1 MVHVEALFADLDGI
15 GLADWRTPLSQLLAE
30 RLSPGAH
37 GHLAEW
43 QDILDALPA
52 AGDPAAGADST
63 AERLR
68 QLSPWRKGPFD
79 IGDIHIDAEWRSDMK
94 WARLAGEIS
103 PLDGRSVLDVGCG
116 NGYYAMR
123 MLEAGAGLVIGI
135 DPTLLF
141 VAQFEAIRKL
151 KGSTR
156 VHVLPLRME
165 ELPPDARAFD
175 TTFSMGVLYHRRE
188 PLAHLRQLHDS
199 LSPGGELVLE
209 TLVYPGEH
217 RDVIEPAGRYARMRN
232 VWHLPTVPAL
242 IDWVESAGFLDARV
256 IDVTRTTTAEQRA
269 TEWMRFESLREA
281 LDPTDP
287 SRTIEGLPAPTRAIL
302 IARSP

>member
-1 MVHVEALFADLDGI
+1 VVHVDSLLADLDRI
-15 GLADWRTPLSQLLAE
+15 GLAAWHAPISQLLAE
-30 RLSPGAH
+30 RLAPGAH

-43 QDILDALPA
+43 QDILDALPT

-63 AERLR
+63 AKRLK

-79 IGDIHIDAEWRSDMK
+79 IGNIHIDAEWRSDMK
-94 WARLAGEIS
+94 WARLAGEIG
-103 PLDGRSVLDVGCG
+103 PLDGRSILDVGCG

-123 MLEAGAGLVIGI
+123 MVEAGAGLVIGI

-141 VAQFEAIRKL
+141 VAQFAAIRKL
-151 KGSTR
+151 KGTTR

-165 ELPPDARAFD
+165 ELPPNARTFD

-188 PLAHLRQLHDS
+188 PLSHLQQLRDS

-217 RDVIEPAGRYARMRN
+217 RDIIEPEGRYARMRN

-242 IDWVESAGFLDARV
+242 IEWVESAGFLDVRV

-269 TEWMRFESLREA
+269 TDWMRFESLREA
-281 LDPTDP
+281 LDPADS
-287 SRTIEGLPAPTRAIL
+287 SRTIEGLPAPTRAVL
-302 IARSP
+302 IASAP